1 MVLLFL
7 LHLELFDISNN
18 LFQGNFPINLLD
30 SANLEIMDLSRNNF
44 EGKIPTGIG
53 NLKKLTLLRLNEN
66 SFDGS
71 IPFEIFNADGI
82 KELTLQNNRLTG
94 SIPIEIA
101 NLKDVKQIL
110 VSHNSLKGN
119 IPAGIGNLESLEY
132 LHLHRNLLQGSA
144 PNLKKSETMILDK
157 FGYITDCGHPR
168 YFLPGKLE
176 CEGCTMCCNSEKKCQ
191 LVNPPTLSQRNL
203 FSIATLIP
211 IGCLLLFIFSVKR
224 ENNPLFKL
232 FIDDR
237 DPLTI
242 FNDDSVYC
250 FIFSNNWIAII
261 IYGVTVIIQM
271 LIFTLYLIASEFV
284 DDSDYIYSYQC
295 LGNSIECVQERT
307 DRPFGPMLFV
317 LITFL
322 FLGRDFAISTMQI
335 RKSVYLLDKQLLL
348 SGFILFFIT
357 SYAFLVSFRYNTALL
372 ESSTDMITNTMILLF
387 VNELDEKMLNVL
399 VALAP
404 EWTGNILNLISEN
417 VKKKTPLQVTF
428 ALPTRYN
435 PHTDKLSNNT
445 KNVASKML
453 HSIVN
458 EVDNTN
464 APNNH
469 VNTPNYEEFNQNENK
484 TIMKSNDWHDYETDY
499 PESNDDH
506 SDSSS
511 NFQHFDQISTDDF
524 EFKDQKRV
532 DSVDKK
538 NVDVDQAAEKEK
550 NSSLNEIERI
560 DFENE

>member
-1 MVLLFL
+1 VLLLL
-7 LHLELFDISNN
+7 LHLELFDVSNN
-18 LFQGNFPINLLD
+18 LFQGKFPINLLD

-44 EGKIPTGIG
+44 EGKIPISIG

-66 SFDGS
+66 TFDGS
-71 IPFEIFNADGI
+71 IPFEIFNADGM
-82 KELTLQNNRLTG
+82 KELMLQNNRLTG
-94 SIPIEIA
+94 TIPNEIVNLRLIERIYM
-101 NLKDVKQIL
+101 
-110 VSHNSLKGN
+110 SHNTLKGT
-119 IPAGIGNLESLEY
+119 IPAEVGNLETLEY

-144 PNLKKSETMILDK
+144 PNLKKSETMHD
-157 FGYITDCGHPR
+157 FGYVTDCGFPR
-168 YFLPGKLE
+168 YLLPDKLE

-191 LVNPPTLSQRNL
+191 LVDPPTLSQKKL

-224 ENNPLFKL
+224 ENNPFFKL
-232 FIDDR
+232 LVDDR

-250 FIFSNNWIAII
+250 FMFSNNWVAII
-261 IYGVTVIIQM
+261 IYGITVIIQVM
-271 LIFTLYLIASEFV
+271 IFTLYLMASEFV

-307 DRPFGPMLFV
+307 DRPYGPILFV
-317 LITFL
+317 FITFL

-372 ESSTDMITNTMILLF
+372 ESNTDMITNTMILLF

-404 EWTGNILNLISEN
+404 EWTGNILNLVSEN

-428 ALPTRYN
+428 ALPTRFDL
-435 PHTDKLSNNT
+435 HTDQLSSNT
-445 KNVASKML
+445 KNMASKML
-453 HSIVN
+453 HPIVN
-458 EVDNTN
+458 KVDNTN
-464 APNNH
+464 VPNSH
-469 VNTPNYEEFNQNENK
+469 DNTPKYEDFNQSENK
-484 TIMKSNDWHDYETDY
+484 TIMKSNDWDDYETDY
-499 PESNDDH
+499 PESNDAH

-524 EFKDQKRV
+524 KFTDQRRV
-532 DSVDKK
+532 DSIDKK

-550 NSSLNEIERI
+550 NSSLNEIERT

>member
-1 MVLLFL
+1 MNIEIFD
-7 LHLELFDISNN
+7 LHNN
-18 LFQGNFPINLLD
+18 LFQGDFPKALLKSPD
-30 SANLEIMDLSRNNF
+30 LKVIDLSKNNF
-44 EGKIPTGIG
+44 EDNIPPSIG
-53 NLKKLTLLRLNEN
+53 DLKNLTVLRLNEN
-66 SFDGS
+66 KFVGT
-71 IPFEIFNADGI
+71 IPFQVFGAIEI
-82 KELTLQNNRLTG
+82 KELNLQSNQIT
-94 SIPIEIA
+94 STIPNEIVNLHLIERIYM
-101 NLKDVKQIL
+101 
-110 VSHNSLKGN
+110 SHNTLKGT
-119 IPAGIGNLESLEY
+119 IPTEIGNLETLEY

-144 PNLKKSETMILDK
+144 PYLKKSETMHLDNV
-157 FGYITDCGHPR
+157 GYITDCGFPR
-168 YFLPGKLE
+168 YLLPDKLE

-191 LVNPPTLSQRNL
+191 LVNPPTLSQKNL

-261 IYGVTVIIQM
+261 IYGITVIIQM
-271 LIFTLYLIASEFV
+271 LIFTFYLKASDFV

-307 DRPFGPMLFV
+307 DRIIGPMLFFF
-317 LITFL
+317 ITFL

-335 RKSVYLLDKQLLL
+335 RKSVYLLDRQLLL

-404 EWTGNILNLISEN
+404 EWTRNILNLVSEN
-417 VKKKTPLQVTF
+417 MKKKTPLQVTF
-428 ALPTRYN
+428 ALPTRFN
-435 PHTDKLSNNT
+435 PHTDQLSNNT

-453 HSIVN
+453 HPIVN
-458 EVDNTN
+458 QVDNTN
-464 APNNH
+464 VPNNH
-469 VNTPNYEEFNQNENK
+469 DNTPNYEDFNQSENK

-499 PESNDDH
+499 PESNDAH

-511 NFQHFDQISTDDF
+511 NFQHFDQTSTDDF
-524 EFKDQKRV
+524 EFEDCV
-532 DSVDKK
+532 DSIEEK
-538 NVDVDQAAEKEK
+538 NVDVDQAAEKGK
-550 NSSLNEIERI
+550 NSSLNEIERT

>member
-1 MVLLFL
+1 L
-7 LHLELFDISNN
+7 DISNN
-18 LFQGNFPINLLD
+18 LFQGKFPINLLD
-30 SANLEIMDLSRNNF
+30 CTKLEVMDLSRNNF
-44 EGKIPTGIG
+44 EDSIPPGIG
-53 NLKKLTLLRLNEN
+53 DLKTLRSLRLGEN
-66 SFDGS
+66 GFVGS
-71 IPFEIFNADGI
+71 IPFQIFGATEI
-82 KELTLQNNRLTG
+82 KELNLQSNQITGTIPTEIVNLRLVERIYMSHNFLKGT
-94 SIPIEIA
+94 IPA
-101 NLKDVKQIL
+101 NLGD
-110 VSHNSLKGN
+110 
-119 IPAGIGNLESLEY
+119 LESLEY
-132 LHLHRNLLQGSA
+132 LHLHRNLLQGFA
-144 PNLKKSETMILDK
+144 PNLKKSETMHLDD
-157 FGYITDCGHPR
+157 FGYITDCGFPR
-168 YFLPGKLE
+168 YLLPDRLS

-191 LVNPPTLSQRNL
+191 LVDPPTLSQKNL
-203 FSIATLIP
+203 FSIASLIP

-224 ENNPLFKL
+224 ENNALFKL

-250 FIFSNNWIAII
+250 FIFSNDGIAII
-261 IYGVTVIIQM
+261 IYGVTVIIQVM
-271 LIFTLYLIASEFV
+271 IFTFYLKASDFV

-295 LGNSIECVQERT
+295 LGNSIKCVQERT
-307 DRPFGPMLFV
+307 ERLIGPTLFV

-404 EWTGNILNLISEN
+404 EWTRNILNLVSEN

-428 ALPTRYN
+428 ALPTRFN
-435 PHTDKLSNNT
+435 PHTDQLSNNT

-453 HSIVN
+453 HPIVN

-464 APNNH
+464 VPNNH
-469 VNTPNYEEFNQNENK
+469 DNTPNYEGFNQSENK
-484 TIMKSNDWHDYETDY
+484 TIMESNDWHDYETDY
-499 PESNDDH
+499 PESNDAH

-524 EFKDQKRV
+524 KFKDQKCV
-532 DSVDKK
+532 DSIEEK
-538 NVDVDQAAEKEK
+538 NVGVDQAAEKGK
-550 NSSLNEIERI
+550 NSSLNKIERI
-560 DFENE
+560 DFQN